1 MERHVTAHFLI
12 LGHMGC
18 YEKCYNKLNT
28 LLILSETG
36 EGMNF
41 KGMTVKELLRLP
53 ILKDAKLIGG
63 EKGLDRVVSC
73 IDIMEVP
80 DVKGWLR
87 EGELILTTGYS
98 IRHDPA
104 LLLDLVEQMAQAGA
118 AALAI
123 KPERFLSN
131 IPQEMI
137 EKSNSYG
144 LPIIL
149 IPIGT
154 PYIDITYNVMEQIL
168 DRQAALLRRS
178 EQVYKT
184 LTNLVL
190 NNSGIQV
197 VADNVAELVKSPI
210 RVIGIR
216 GEVLVSSPPNVP
228 SLPSQ
233 KTRHWDVTVDNQF
246 VGKLIVE
253 KEHLDELELVCI
265 EQARLVFSL
274 ELMRR
279 KIAHDTEVR
288 LTENFFEE
296 LLMGLPL
303 SRQELGNKGQMFGL
317 LPEWIWEICVIE
329 GGVSFFDEQS
339 PFLLELNE
347 LIHQESRNRKVQS
360 HVQRQGDRLILL
372 LSSGKLSEPAKK
384 QYVDKEHLT
393 EWTRILTP
401 FLKKWG
407 KIRSGFG
414 SKRSLWEVHRSYVEA
429 KKAITIGSRLDKEQ
443 SVFTFE
449 EVEMFHLLLETS
461 DFVNFDTLIEKKI
474 GKLALYDKN
483 NGTDLVTTFYYYL
496 ATGGSLIETANR
508 LYVHRNSVKYRMDR
522 IKEISGIELDNA
534 LNRSVY
540 YLCTAF
546 YLLKKLD

>member
-1 MERHVTAHFLI
+1 MNESTLHI
-12 LGHMGC
+12 L
-18 YEKCYNKLNT
+18 L
-28 LLILSETG
+28 ETG

-53 ILKDAKLIGG
+53 ILKDAKLLGG
-63 EKGLDRVVSC
+63 EKGLDRIVRF

-80 DVKGWLR
+80 DVKEWLR

-98 IRHDPA
+98 IRHDPT
-104 LLLDLVEQMAQAGA
+104 LLLDLVEQLALAGA
-118 AALAI
+118 AALGI
-123 KPERFLSN
+123 KPERFLSD

-137 EKSNSYG
+137 DKSNEYQ
-144 LPIIL
+144 LPIIQ

-154 PYIDITYNVMEQIL
+154 PYIDITYTVMEQIL
-168 DRQAALLRRS
+168 DRQAVLLRRS
-178 EQVYKT
+178 EEVYKA

-197 VADNVAELVKSPI
+197 MADNVAGLVKSPI
-210 RVIGIR
+210 RVIGNK
-216 GEVLVSSPPNVP
+216 GEVLVSSPADAVYRP
-228 SLPSQ
+228 SH
-233 KTRHWDVTVDNQF
+233 KTRHWDITVDKQYI
-246 VGKLIVE
+246 GKLIVE
-253 KEHLDELELVCI
+253 KEQLDELELIYI

-288 LTENFFEE
+288 LRGNFFEE

-303 SRQELGNKGQMFGL
+303 SRQEVENKGRLLEL
-317 LPEWIWEICVIE
+317 LPEWLWEVCMIE
-329 GGVSFFDEQS
+329 GDIHLFDEQS
-339 PFLLELNE
+339 PFLTELHE
-347 LIHQESRNRKVQS
+347 IIHRESGNRRVRS

-372 LSSGKLSEPAKK
+372 LSNKAEEPVRK
-384 QYVDKEHLT
+384 QHPGNEVLKD
-393 EWTRILTP
+393 WVQILTP
-401 FLKKWG
+401 MLKRWS

-429 KKAITIGSRLDKEQ
+429 KIAITIGSRLNKDQ
-443 SVFTFE
+443 QMYTFE
-449 EVEMFHLLLETS
+449 EVEMFHLLLEAS
-461 DFVNFDTLIEKKI
+461 DYVNFETLIEKKI
-474 GKLALYDKN
+474 GKLSLYDKE

-522 IKEISGIELDNA
+522 VKEISGIDLDNA

-546 YLLKKLD
+546 YLLKKMD